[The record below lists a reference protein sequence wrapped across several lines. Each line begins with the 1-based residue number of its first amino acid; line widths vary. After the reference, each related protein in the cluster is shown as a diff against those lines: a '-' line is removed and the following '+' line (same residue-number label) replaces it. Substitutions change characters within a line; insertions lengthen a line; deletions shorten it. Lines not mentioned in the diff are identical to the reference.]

1 MLDNAPPPATR
12 DRVPARSAVHR
23 YLEAAFGWTV
33 EAYGFVEVAT
43 PMFERADLFT
53 ARSGPEI
60 KNSLLTFHCDHEEYA
75 LRPEATAP
83 VCRMVASGALDG
95 EPRPYK
101 LFYVA
106 PCFRYCRPH
115 SGRYREFTQA
125 GIELL
130 GDSAP
135 SADAEVIAA
144 AYRFL
149 RDIGIT
155 GLSVRVGTAGIFRA
169 LLPDELTA
177 DERATVIGHLDRLVG
192 IVERCVNRDRSFDPL
207 LEEQLRADR
216 RELALLQERN
226 DYSGEY
232 VITDSPADGSG
243 DLFRRLPEEAAA
255 TYRHLWNV
263 EGYLPEGTG
272 ELLVRVSRLRGAL
285 SEVSSLAAETLAETR
300 AGPALENLI
309 AVCRL
314 LEHYGIGDFEVTLG
328 IARGLTFY
336 SGTVFEI
343 ARGSTKLCGGG
354 RYDRLV
360 ELFGGEPT
368 PATGCAVRFD
378 TLETLAGPGSS
389 RASRIG
395 IYLEAAS
402 ARDEGDAVRL
412 AEALRDHGV
421 SVGAAG
427 ASRARVSGGTV
438 LLPDGTEVKAE
449 ASIVAQALS
458 RAG

>member
-12 DRVPARSAVHR
+12 DRVPAHSTVHR
-23 YLEAAFGWTV
+23 HLEAEFVRTV

-115 SGRYREFTQA
+115 SGRNREFTQA

-135 SADAEVIAA
+135 AADAEVIAA

-149 RDIGIT
+149 RGIGIS

-169 LLPDELTA
+169 LLPDDLTA

-192 IVERCVNRDRSFDPL
+192 IVERCFTRDRSFDPL

-216 RELALLQERN
+216 RELAFLQVRN
-226 DYSGEY
+226 GYSGEH
-232 VITDSPADGSG
+232 VITDSPAADSE

-255 TYRHLWNV
+255 TYRHLWKV

-272 ELLVRVSRLRGAL
+272 ELLVRASRLRGAL
-285 SEVSSLAAETLAETR
+285 SEVSALAAETLSHTS
-300 AGPALENLI
+300 AGAALENLI

-314 LEHYGIGDFEVTLG
+314 LEHYGIGDLEVTLG

-336 SGTVFEI
+336 TGTVFEI

-378 TLETLAGPGSS
+378 TLEALTGRGSGRS
-389 RASRIG
+389 SPKG
-395 IYLEAAS
+395 ICLEAAS
-402 ARDEGDAVRL
+402 ALDERDAVRL
-412 AEALRDHGV
+412 AEALRNRGV
-421 SVGAAG
+421 HVGAAG
-427 ASRARVSGGTV
+427 ASKARVGGGRV
-438 LLPDGTEVKAE
+438 LLPDGTEVE
-449 ASIVAQALS
+449 ADVSIVVQALS
-458 RAG
+458 IAG

>member
-12 DRVPARSAVHR
+12 DRVPAHNAVHR
-23 YLEAAFGWTV
+23 HLEASFARTA
-33 EAYGFVEVAT
+33 EAYGFVEVST

-75 LRPEATAP
+75 LRPEMTAP

-95 EPRPYK
+95 SPRPYK
-101 LFYVA
+101 LFYIA
-106 PCFRYCRPH
+106 PCFRYCSPH
-115 SGRYREFTQA
+115 SGRTREFTQA

-130 GDSAP
+130 GDP
-135 SADAEVIAA
+135 SPAADAEVIAA

-149 RDIGIT
+149 RGLGIS

-177 DERATVIGHLDRLVG
+177 DERATVIGHLDRLAG
-192 IVERCVNRDRSFDPL
+192 IVERCVSQDAAQDPL

-216 RELALLQERN
+216 RELAFVQARN
-226 DYSGEY
+226 GYSGEY
-232 VITDSPADGSG
+232 AIADLPASDSGG
-243 DLFRRLPEEAAA
+243 LFRRLPEEAAA
-255 TYRHLWNV
+255 TYCHLWNV
-263 EGYLPEGTG
+263 EGYLPEETG

-285 SEVSSLAAETLAETR
+285 NEVSALASETLGSTR
-300 AGPALENLI
+300 AGAALENLM

-314 LEHYGIGDFEVTLG
+314 LEHYGIGEFEVTLG

-336 SGTVFEI
+336 TGTVFEI
-343 ARGSTKLCGGG
+343 ARGPTKLCGGG

-378 TLETLAGPGSS
+378 TLEGLSGCGNGRSS
-389 RASRIG
+389 PKG
-395 IYLEAAS
+395 ILLKAVAA
-402 ARDEGDAVRL
+402 ADELDAVRL
-412 AEALRDHGV
+412 AEALRDRGMQ
-421 SVGAAG
+421 VGAVD
-427 ASRARVSGGTV
+427 ASKASVSGGRV
-438 LLPDGTEVKAE
+438 LLPDGSDVA
-449 ASIVAQALS
+449 ADVSIVLPALA
-458 RAG
+458 REG